1 MSVHKRNQV
10 KSFATALLSIVAAAP
25 LAAAPSVDMVRQGVV
40 LDGVTVIDTRTGA
53 ARPNS
58 AVWIQGERIVK
69 VAPAHSFK
77 VARTARRVSLPGR
90 FVVPGYNDMHAHNL
104 NSASPATSLPLML
117 ASGITGFRQMAGSP
131 ELLAARASGK
141 PILPPESPALLAM
154 PGAILIPGASATA
167 EWMRAE
173 VRRQKQ
179 QGADFIK
186 IADAGREAYLA
197 AIDEAR
203 LNGLPI
209 AGHLVPSVT
218 IREAAGHGMTSVEH
232 LGPGISVLLSC
243 SRDEDALRRILS
255 SAPEPAEAPAN
266 AAPEEW
272 KRLLANPM
280 AQLPPPAIRLIAR
293 TVATFDEAKCR
304 TLARDLAAGTM
315 WQVPTLARL
324 EAMEIGDGPS
334 LRDNP
339 DNKYV
344 PAESRALWNSVG
356 DAFSRRMAAGDRET
370 LRNLFELQLKVT
382 KLFDEAGVKMLA
394 GTDFGGG
401 WLPPA
406 SLHHEF
412 DLLARAGIP
421 PLRILQMTTIDAA
434 RFLGRERTM
443 GAVEPGMAADL
454 VVLDAN
460 PLAAAGNLHGIAAVM
475 RAGRLYMRAE
485 LDTLKRRS
493 TPR

>member
-1 MSVHKRNQV
+1 MTV
-10 KSFATALLSIVAAAP
+10 LLSMVAVAP
-25 LAAAPSVDMVRQGVV
+25 LAAAPRSEIVRQGLV

-53 ARPNS
+53 AKPNR
-58 AVWIQGERIVK
+58 AVWVQGERIVK
-69 VAPAHSFK
+69 VAPAHSLT
-77 VARTARRVSLPGR
+77 VARTARRVALPGK

-104 NSASPATSLPLML
+104 NTASPATSLPIML

-131 ELLAARASGK
+131 ELLAARAAGK
-141 PILPPESPALLAM
+141 PVLPPESPALLAM
-154 PGAILIPGASATA
+154 PGTILIPGASATP
-167 EWMRAE
+167 EWMRTQI
-173 VRRQKQ
+173 RLQKQ

-186 IADAGREAYLA
+186 IADANRDAYLA

-203 LNGLPI
+203 SDGLPI

-218 IREAAGHGMTSVEH
+218 VKEAAEHGMSSVEH

-243 SRDEDALRRILS
+243 SRDEDVLRRIIAS
-255 SAPEPAEAPAN
+255 VPEPSESPADVAPD
-266 AAPEEW
+266 EW
-272 KRLLANPM
+272 KRRLANPM
-280 AQLPPPAIRLIAR
+280 LQLPPPAIKLMAR
-293 TVATFDEAKCR
+293 TIATFDEAKCR
-304 TLARDLAAGTM
+304 ALAHELAASTL

-324 EAMEIGDGPS
+324 EAMEIGDSPFF
-334 LRDNP
+334 RNNP

-344 PAESRALWNSVG
+344 PAESRALWNGVA
-356 DAFSRRMAAGDRET
+356 DAFSSRMAAGDRET

-401 WLPPA
+401 WLPPT

-412 DLLARAGIP
+412 DLLARAGIS

-434 RFLGRERTM
+434 RFLGRGKTM

-460 PLAAAGNLHGIAAVM
+460 PLAAARNLHGIAAVV
-475 RAGRLYMRAE
+475 RAGRLYTRAD
-485 LDTLKRRS
+485 LDALKQRS

>member
-1 MSVHKRNQV
+1 MRKKCRIKTFTSV
-10 KSFATALLSIVAAAP
+10 LLSMVAASP
-25 LAAAPSVDMVRQGVV
+25 LTAAPHIEIVRQGLV
-40 LDGVTVIDTRTGA
+40 LDRVTVIDTRTGA
-53 ARPNS
+53 TKPDS
-58 AVWIQGERIVK
+58 AVWIQGGRILK
-69 VAPAHSFK
+69 VAPARSFK
-77 VARTARRVSLPGR
+77 VAGTARRVSLPGR

-131 ELLAARASGK
+131 ELLAARASAK

-154 PGAILIPGASATA
+154 PGAILIPGSSATA

-173 VRRQKQ
+173 VRNQKR

-186 IADAGREAYLA
+186 IADAGRDAYMA

-203 LNGLPI
+203 LNGIPI
-209 AGHLVPSVT
+209 AGHLLPTVT
-218 IREAAGHGMTSVEH
+218 VREAAKQGMTSVEH

-243 SRDEDALRRILS
+243 SRDEDALRRIIS
-255 SAPEPAEAPAN
+255 SVPEPAEAPAN
-266 AAPEEW
+266 ATPDMW
-272 KRLLANPM
+272 MRILANPM
-280 AQLPPPAIRLIAR
+280 AQLPPPAIRLMAR
-293 TVATFDEAKCR
+293 TVATFDEEKCR
-304 TLARDLAAGTM
+304 TLARDLAAGPM

-324 EAMEIGDGPS
+324 EAMEIGDGPAF
-334 LRDNP
+334 RDNP

-344 PAESRALWNSVG
+344 PAESRTLWNSVG
-356 DAFSRRMAAGDRET
+356 DAFSSRMSPSDRET

-382 KLFDEAGVKMLA
+382 KLFDEAGVKMMA

-421 PLRILQMTTIDAA
+421 PLHILQMTTIDAA
-434 RFLGRERTM
+434 RFLGREKTM
-443 GAVEPGMAADL
+443 GAVEPGMVADL
-454 VVLDAN
+454 VVLNAN
-460 PLAAAGNLHGIAAVM
+460 PLAAAKNLHGIAAVV

-485 LDTLKRRS
+485 LDALKQRS
-493 TPR
+493 IPR